1 VRIGKA
7 EKLAL
12 FFLLIILTATSNYT
26 NFLTWTVAIISG
38 NPFGLFTMEKEP
50 REILTKIFMAGLRA
64 VDPEEAVRRHVELVG
79 NRLRAGGHFYPL
91 DRFDRIIVIGAGKGT
106 APMARALEDI
116 LGERLTRGSIIVKY
130 GHGLPL
136 QKIRVLE
143 AGHPVPDQ
151 AGLDATQGMLAE
163 IEQCTAKDL
172 VLCAFSG
179 GGSALTPAPRP
190 PLSFSEKQQT
200 TELLLASGA
209 TIEEVNALRKHLSF
223 SKGGQLAK
231 LAYPATVM
239 SLLLSDVVGDP
250 LDVIASGPTV
260 PDPSTFADC
269 LKIIERYGLTDK
281 LPAAVLK
288 LLQDGAAGGIADTP
302 KPGDAVFK
310 KVQNLV
316 VASNRA
322 ALLAA
327 AEEARLLGYNVLVLS
342 SFMQGEARE
351 VAQVLTAI
359 GKEIVYSDNPVPS
372 PACVLAGG
380 ETTVTIAG
388 RGKGGRNQELA
399 LAAALALKGW
409 SHITLLSAGTDGTDG
424 PTDAAGAFADG
435 ETCRNATQQGIN
447 PRENLANNDSYNFFD
462 QLGQLC
468 KTGPTRTNVMDLICL
483 LVDKRSHW

>member
-1 VRIGKA
+1 MYCHHGLRKSLWVVQPMDEDLKA
-7 EKLAL
+7 T
-12 FFLLIILTATSNYT
+12 LT
-26 NFLTWTVAIISG
+26 
-38 NPFGLFTMEKEP
+38 
-50 REILTKIFMAGLRA
+50 RIFMAGLRA
-64 VDPEEAVRRHVELVG
+64 VDPEAAVRRHVELAG
-79 NRLRAGGHFYPL
+79 SRLRVGEHFYPL
-91 DRFDRIIVIGAGKGT
+91 DRFERVIVIGAGKGT
-106 APMARALEDI
+106 APMAKALEDI
-116 LGERLTRGSIIVKY
+116 LGERLTSGFIIVKY
-130 GHGLPL
+130 GHGLTL
-136 QKIRVLE
+136 QKIRVAE

-163 IEQCTAKDL
+163 IEHCTALDL

-190 PLSFSEKQQT
+190 PLIFPEKQKA

-209 TIEEVNALRKHLSF
+209 SIEEVNALRKHLSLG
-223 SKGGQLAK
+223 KGGQLAQ
-231 LAYPATVM
+231 LASPATVV

-269 LKIIERYGLTDK
+269 LKIIERYGLTKK

-288 LLQDGAAGGIADTP
+288 VLQEGAAGCIAETP

-316 VASNRA
+316 VGSNRA

-327 AEEARLLGYNVLVLS
+327 AEEARLLGYNVLMLS

-351 VAQVLTAI
+351 IAQALTAI
-359 GKEIVYSDNPVPS
+359 AKEIVYSDNPVPS

-380 ETTVTIAG
+380 ETTVTISG
-388 RGKGGRNQELA
+388 QGQGGRNQELA

-409 SHITLLSAGTDGTDG
+409 AHMALLSAGTDGTDG

-435 ETCRNATQQGIN
+435 ETCRRAAQKGIS
-447 PRENLANNDSYNFFD
+447 PREYLANNDSYNFFD
-462 QLGQLC
+462 QLGQLF
-468 KTGPTRTNVMDLICL
+468 KTGPTRTNVMDLMCL
-483 LVDKRSHW
+483 LVDKRSNW

>member
-1 VRIGKA
+1 MDQ
-7 EKLAL
+7 KLKEM
-12 FFLLIILTATSNYT
+12 LT
-26 NFLTWTVAIISG
+26 
-38 NPFGLFTMEKEP
+38 
-50 REILTKIFMAGLRA
+50 RIFMAGLKA

-79 NRLRAGGHFYPL
+79 SRLRVGEHFYPL
-91 DRFDRIIVIGAGKGT
+91 DRFERIIVIGAGKGT
-106 APMARALEDI
+106 APMAKALEDI
-116 LGERLTRGSIIVKY
+116 LGERLSSGLIIVKY

-151 AGLDATQGMLAE
+151 TGLDATQGMLAE
-163 IEQCTAKDL
+163 IEQCTAADL

-190 PLSFSEKQQT
+190 PVSFSEKQQT
-200 TELLLASGA
+200 TELLLTSGA
-209 TIEEVNALRKHLSF
+209 GIEEVNAVRKHLSL
-223 SKGGQLAK
+223 SKGGQLAQ
-231 LAYPATVM
+231 LAYPATVV

-269 LKIIERYGLTDK
+269 LKIIERYDLADR

-288 LLQDGAAGGIADTP
+288 VLKDGAAGSIAETP
-302 KPGDAVFK
+302 KPGGAVFK
-310 KVQNLV
+310 RVQNLV
-316 VASNRA
+316 VGSNRA

-327 AEEARLLGYNVLVLS
+327 AEEARLLGYQVLMLS

-351 VAQVLTAI
+351 IAQALTAI

-380 ETTVTIAG
+380 ETTVTIGG

-409 SHITLLSAGTDGTDG
+409 AHIALLSAGTDGTDG

-435 ETCRNATQQGIN
+435 ETCRRAAQKGLN
-447 PRENLANNDSYNFFD
+447 PREYLANNDSYNFFD
-462 QLGQLC
+462 QLGQLF
-468 KTGPTRTNVMDLICL
+468 KTGPTRTNVMDLMCL